1 MFGRCWGSKVMLNLF
16 AEFARLI
23 PSAPLQIGTVIVY
36 DAGMAT
42 VELIGGGLI
51 KARGDATV
59 GQHVFVR
66 DGVIEGNPPALSV
79 ELIDV

>member
-1 MFGRCWGSKVMLNLF
+1 MLNLF

-23 PSAPLQIGTVIVY
+23 PSAPLQIGTVIVF

-42 VELIGGGLI
+42 VELIGGGWVT
-51 KARGDATV
+51 ARGDATV
-59 GQHVFVR
+59 GQRVFVR
-66 DGVIEGNPPALSV
+66 DGVIEGTAPALPV